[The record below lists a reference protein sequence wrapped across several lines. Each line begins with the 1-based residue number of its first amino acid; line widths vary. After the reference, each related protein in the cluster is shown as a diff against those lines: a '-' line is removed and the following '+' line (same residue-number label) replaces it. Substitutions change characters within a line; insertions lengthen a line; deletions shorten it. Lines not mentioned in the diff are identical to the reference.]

1 MRINALILFLFISSW
16 TYGQGFEL
24 ILDHVA
30 LEVQNLEESSKFY
43 SEVLKLKEL
52 PTPNNN
58 PKLRWFDLG
67 NNRQLH
73 LILTEESYM
82 LPSKSVHFSLACSD
96 LPSFI
101 KELEVPYES
110 WLGENSKISDRPDGI
125 QQIYIQ
131 DNSGYW
137 IEINN
142 VKY

>member
-1 MRINALILFLFISSW
+1 MKKNALILFLFVSSI

-30 LEVQNLEESSKFY
+30 IEVQDLEESSTFY
-43 SEVLKLKEL
+43 REVLQLKEL
-52 PTPNNN
+52 QTPNNN
-58 PKLRWFDLG
+58 PKLKWFDLG

-73 LILTEESYM
+73 LILAEDTYH

-96 LPSFI
+96 LPTFI
-101 KELEVPYES
+101 KHLEIPYES
-110 WLGENSKISDRPDGI
+110 WIGEDKKISDRPDGI
-125 QQIYIQ
+125 QQIYIK

>member
-73 LILTEESYM
+73 LILAEESYE
-82 LPSKSVHFSLACSD
+82 LPAKSVHFSLACSD

-110 WLGENSKISDRPDGI
+110 WLGENNKISDRPDGI